1 MRKDMN
7 IAMHN
12 NLLNASTI
20 NHGFH
25 ELNFAVKGNEE
36 QKGIERKD
44 TVSISPLGKAKS
56 LIESLVKQ
64 KEKIMENKNELISRT
79 LENGG
84 NMDSIKTKLEAF
96 EEQVQNIDNQIAQ
109 ITSDQLKQQA
119 EEQKKVAYKKPKTEE
134 EIQTERLHSMASM
147 SSSLDQAKVVSS
159 VKTKVDGESKVLE
172 IEIKLDGSRRGAS
185 KSKFERL
192 ADLNNK
198 SSDLSLQVGE
208 NLGKVYEKIKD
219 VNDHSLTAPEY
230 SETIKNKDLDSEIK
244 DKKVGNS
251 EDQTDDKDNKMNS
264 DVKKSKRKE

>member
-12 NLLNASTI
+12 DFLNASTI
-20 NHGFH
+20 NRGFH

-64 KEKIMENKNELISRT
+64 KEKIIENKNELIGRT

-119 EEQKKVAYKKPKTEE
+119 EEQKKAAYKKPKTEE
-134 EIQTERLHSMASM
+134 EVQTERLHSMVSM

-159 VKTKVDGESKVLE
+159 VKTKVDGETKVLQ
-172 IEIKLDGSRRGAS
+172 IEIKLDASRRGAS
-185 KSKFERL
+185 MSKYERL
-192 ADLNNK
+192 ADLKNK
-198 SSDLSLQVGE
+198 SSDLSIQVGE
-208 NLGKVYEKIKD
+208 NLGKVYEEIKD
-219 VNDHSLTAPEY
+219 VNDHPLTEPKY
-230 SETIKNKDLDSEIK
+230 SETIKNKDLDSEIR
-244 DKKVGNS
+244 DKRTGNS
-251 EDQTDDKDNKMNS
+251 EDKTDDKDNKIDS
-264 DVKKSKRKE
+264 DVKKKRKE